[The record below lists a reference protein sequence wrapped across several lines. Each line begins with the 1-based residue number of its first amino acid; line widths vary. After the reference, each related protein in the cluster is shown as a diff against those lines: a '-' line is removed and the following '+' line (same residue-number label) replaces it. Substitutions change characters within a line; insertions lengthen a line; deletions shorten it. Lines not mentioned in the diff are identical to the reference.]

1 MSANRKLQG
10 VIPVVT
16 TPMNKDG
23 SIDGEAL
30 TRLVNRL
37 IEKKVGGFWALGT
50 GSEDM
55 NLSYQ
60 KRLQVAQIVTE
71 ANHGRLPLILGAGFF
86 ALEEMLNFIDDTREL
101 EFDAY
106 HVMPYHPL
114 LSLERLDWMYRH
126 IADHAP
132 KPLWMYTSQNWVRPV
147 TPGWVE
153 KLKTHPNIA
162 GVKFSTQKSVDLI
175 KVIGMADEN
184 FQVITAVAGQF
195 FAVLAMGVAASTT
208 SLASPLPDPL
218 LNIYNLFQ
226 EGRHEEAMAA
236 QRKLINFL
244 DAMPKGVKADN
255 FLAAAEEKY
264 ILSKLGICQEYVS
277 GYYRM
282 LTGDEKRQIDQ
293 ALDDFDMMPA
303 S

>member
-1 MSANRKLQG
+1 
-10 VIPVVT
+10 
-16 TPMNKDG
+16 
-23 SIDGEAL
+23 
-30 TRLVNRL
+30 
-37 IEKKVGGFWALGT
+37 
-50 GSEDM
+50 M

-60 KRLQVAQIVTE
+60 KRLQVAQIITE

-86 ALEEMLNFIDDTREL
+86 ALEDMLNFIDETKDL

-126 IADHAP
+126 LADHAP
-132 KPLWMYTSQNWVRPV
+132 KPLWMYTSANWVRPV

-153 KLKTHPNIA
+153 KLKDHPNIA
-162 GVKFSTQKSVDLI
+162 GVKFSTQKTVEMI

-195 FAVLAMGVAASTT
+195 YTVLAMGVAGSTT
-208 SLASPLPDPL
+208 SLASPLPDAL
-218 LNIYNLFQ
+218 LTIYDLFQ
-226 EGRHEEAMAA
+226 GGRHDEAMAA
-236 QRKLINFL
+236 QRKLIKFL

-264 ILSKLGICQEYVS
+264 ILSKMGICKEYVS

-282 LTGDEKRQIDQ
+282 LTDDEKRQIDR
-293 ALDDFDMMPA
+293 ALDDFDMMPG